1 MTILYVVIVL
11 LIIIILL
18 LSIALLFFIRKSI
31 YLSDKDKEFIFF
43 VMDIYEQY
51 SDDLGI
57 ESKEQHEILVK
68 ELNKIKDK
76 IK

>member
-1 MTILYVVIVL
+1 MTILYVIITL

-18 LSIALLFFIRKSI
+18 LSMGLLFFIKKTI
-31 YLSDKDKEFIFF
+31 YLSDKDKEFIIF

-57 ESKEQHEILVK
+57 QSKEQHEKLVK
-68 ELNKIKDK
+68 ELNRIKDK